1 MSDPRCLD
9 RESFAA
15 PDLVH
20 RFPPRLFHP
29 NKQAV
34 HRVACPPGSVAR
46 GTVGFSRWEAAALP
60 AAPAVRLVVTPIQ
73 GLFEY
78 PGKIEGWVDWHVN
91 FADPHLFFAYSGGLL
106 AQDELQVAEHPALGS
121 LLEALQ
127 SMGRRALTVDE
138 GQPTPVLV
146 TGVERRCE
154 LDTAPDAEQGRLYG
168 LYGNRF
174 SRAKVEQIE
183 AATRRL
189 DPPPISNI
197 LAIAAIAG
205 GRGRYSREE
214 IEITLATA
222 FSGFRAAVI
231 ESAALDPGARVRIR
245 TGFWGCGAFGGD
257 QVLMGAIQVI
267 AAALAG
273 LDELVFYTF
282 DDDGDAAFKKAEK
295 LARTLLASG
304 ATASIVAGLV
314 DQGFAWGQS
323 NGT

>member
-20 RFPPRLFHP
+20 RFPPRLYHP

-34 HRVACPPGSVAR
+34 YRVACPPGSVAS
-46 GTVGFSRWEAAALP
+46 GTVGFSRWEAAAPPDAL
-60 AAPAVRLVVTPIQ
+60 AAGLVVTAIQ

-78 PGKIEGWVDWHVN
+78 PGKVNGWVDWHVN

-174 SRAKVEQIE
+174 SRAPVAQIE

-197 LAIAAIAG
+197 LAIAALAG
-205 GRGRYSREE
+205 GRGRYSAEE
-214 IEITLATA
+214 IDVTLRTA

-231 ESAALDPGARVRIR
+231 ESATVRIR
-245 TGFWGCGAFGGD
+245 TGFWGCGAFGGN

-273 LDELVFYTF
+273 IDELVFYTF
-282 DDDGDAAFKKAEK
+282 NDEGDAAFREAQQ
-295 LARTLLASG
+295 LARALLASG
-304 ATASIVAGLV
+304 DTASIVAGLV
-314 DQGFAWGQS
+314 DRGFAWGQS